1 MSPFARWWRFNF
13 VGAIG
18 MAVQL
23 GALACLQRVSHG
35 HYLVATAAAV
45 ELTLLHNFVWH
56 LHYTWRD
63 RRAAGTLAGQLLR
76 FHLANGAVSLA
87 GNLALMPLLVRGAHL
102 PVLIAN
108 GVAILCCSVV
118 NFCFAHLWAFAPGRA
133 AGGATQIVA
142 HGRRGA
148 YQGVQVFANGDE
160 IWERRD

>member
-1 MSPFARWWRFNF
+1 MSPFLRWWRFNF

-23 GALACLQRVSHG
+23 AALAGFERVLRG
-35 HYLVATAAAV
+35 RYLIATAFAV

-63 RRAAGTLAGQLLR
+63 RRSAGTLAGQLLR

-102 PVLIAN
+102 PVLAAN
-108 GVAILCCSVV
+108 AVAILCCSVV
-118 NFCFAHLWAFAPGRA
+118 NFLLSHLWAFAPPRA
-133 AGGATQIVA
+133 AGPAAQAAA
-142 HGRRGA
+142 H
-148 YQGVQVFANGDE
+148 FS
-160 IWERRD
+160 